1 MFLFSLF
8 FFLKGHEHF
17 QSWYGNFTNYDR
29 FWMHLLKN
37 DMDRSSK
44 KDLFH
49 SSTLASFLHRLYVL
63 IFNSWFYYTVLHQD
77 LFCADFFFFYK
88 LNIGDDCISIVG
100 NSSIIRI
107 KNIACG
113 PGHGIRY
120 KIVFGFCCLE
130 PWVSWRPLLNWSIL
144 ISVGS
149 LGMGNSWAQVHDVIV
164 DQAFL
169 AHTKNGL
176 RIKTWQVI
184 NHLHWLLFLIMN
196 LYVGMICV
204 FLNLPFVLV
213 YQGGRG
219 FASQITFQNV
229 LMENVSHPIIIDQYY
244 CDSLTPCLNQVCS
257 LLLTLTL

>member
-1 MFLFSLF
+1 MSTFNHDMATLLIMTDFECISWKMTWIEVVRRIYFTVAHWHPFYIDFMFWSLIPDFTILFCIKTYF
-8 FFLKGHEHF
+8 
-17 QSWYGNFTNYDR
+17 
-29 FWMHLLKN
+29 
-37 DMDRSSK
+37 
-44 KDLFH
+44 
-49 SSTLASFLHRLYVL
+49 VL
-63 IFNSWFYYTVLHQD
+63 I
-77 LFCADFFFFYK
+77 FFFFYK

-120 KIVFGFCCLE
+120 KIDFGFCCLE